1 MRLHECAVE
10 LTVDNVV
17 YCYLVQIEPWGE
29 CKIHPDKFNVEKEV
43 VAEFVANKANPQQF
57 QECTEYGVWV
67 KRVVNSFHESLLP
80 NGVKHVKNVQKS
92 VQKKGKKNVQTLS
105 NA

>member
-1 MRLHECAVE
+1 MKLHEFAVE

-17 YCYLVQIEPWGE
+17 YCYLVQIEPWSE
-29 CKIHPDKFNVEKEV
+29 CKIHPEKFDVEKEV

-57 QECTEYGVWV
+57 IECTEYGVWF
-67 KRVVNSFHESLLP
+67 KRIANSFHESLIL
-80 NGVKHVKNVQKS
+80 NGVKHVKNVQK
-92 VQKKGKKNVQTLS
+92 KEKKNVRALK